1 MKNDDYAGYSESRT
15 PNYEVTESHYKKVLS
30 DTAFTDMVK
39 EKLEASLF
47 TEEEGHSNYH
57 IIALI
62 IAYLYYVSPKDR
74 GYTQSEI
81 LNVAEEYHITRVTAL
96 KPEQFN
102 EILNEMWDLNVITM
116 MDEKYR
122 FATDGFRKLL
132 GNQETVE
139 KSMEEYFE
147 EGDTV

>member
-1 MKNDDYAGYSESRT
+1 
-15 PNYEVTESHYKKVLS
+15 
-30 DTAFTDMVK
+30 MVK

-62 IAYLYYVSPKDR
+62 IAYLYYTSPNDK
-74 GYTQSEI
+74 GYAQDEI
-81 LNVAEEYHITRVTAL
+81 LKVAKEYHITRVTTL
-96 KPEQFN
+96 KPEQFD
-102 EILNEMWDLNVITM
+102 EVLNEMWDLNVITV
-116 MDEKYR
+116 MDKKYR

-139 KSMEEYFE
+139 KAMEEYLD
-147 EGDTV
+147 EGDSV